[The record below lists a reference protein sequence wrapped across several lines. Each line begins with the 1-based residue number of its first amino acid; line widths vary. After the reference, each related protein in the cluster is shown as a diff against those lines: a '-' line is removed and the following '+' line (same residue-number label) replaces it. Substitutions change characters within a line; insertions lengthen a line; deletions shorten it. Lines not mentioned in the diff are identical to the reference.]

1 MQVDLESPKY
11 LSFEDL
17 RRQSLRRNWR
27 NNDEDESEVEWRT
40 MISYFS
46 IRLRLDRLRLQG
58 QGRTRLG

>member
-1 MQVDLESPKY
+1 MQVDLERPKY